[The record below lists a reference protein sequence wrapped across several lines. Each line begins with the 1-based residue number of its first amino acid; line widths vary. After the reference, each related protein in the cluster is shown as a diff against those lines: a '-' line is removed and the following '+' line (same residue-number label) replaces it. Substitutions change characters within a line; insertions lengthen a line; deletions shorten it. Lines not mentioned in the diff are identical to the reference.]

1 MNYYLVP
8 VTNNHTYLN
17 GVKLNFILKTTYP
30 EVYKIEETKNNIYS
44 KINFDINEYK
54 IINDKVKKLYDRF
67 YIPNYLIVKEENGV
81 YNELVSGSVVTTDK
95 LADLE
100 IHEVTLDMVN
110 DYFVSENYTKRFT
123 LLYDNFLFYRASIL
137 KNELE
142 KKSMK
147 LKREK

>member
-17 GVKLNFILKTTYP
+17 GVKLNFMLKTTYP

-54 IINDKVKKLYDRF
+54 IINNKVKKLYDRF

-123 LLYDNFLFYRASIL
+123 LLYDNFLFYRASVL

>member
-17 GVKLNFILKTTYP
+17 GVRLNFILKTTYP

-54 IINDKVKKLYDRF
+54 IINNKVKKLYDRF

>member
-54 IINDKVKKLYDRF
+54 IINNKVKKLYDRF

-123 LLYDNFLFYRASIL
+123 LLYDNFLFYRASVL